1 MPGETSVWTLSFLY
15 RQAQPAT
22 CWRTLHYT
30 FHLAFPFFSFFF
42 FICACVHRGTEP
54 ASNLNLSIWK
64 LADIIP
70 LNFLHQ
76 WLLEKPLVV
85 GVKKKKKKKK
95 APAQGRVLRAMEKTN
110 THMWYPSS
118 RIPRAC
124 ISLNEGRREA
134 EAAGGGGRERK
145 RGNRKG
151 RAMRGGRDTGVRSVM
166 RGGKLLQGRG
176 HGGNGFST

>member
-85 GVKKKKKKKK
+85 GVKKKRKKKKLL
-95 APAQGRVLRAMEKTN
+95 LRAECWGLWKRQIRTCDILPLAFLALAFRW
-110 THMWYPSS
+110 TK
-118 RIPRAC
+118 
-124 ISLNEGRREA
+124 EGGRRRRR
-134 EAAGGGGRERK
+134 GGGGRERK